1 MKRVTYRSQHIR
13 MNKLLGSATIAA
25 VAVIW
30 FALGAVVAP
39 ASAIA
44 AEKTIVIGIEADVNR
59 LDPHASTSWNTFR
72 ELLHMFEGF
81 VAEDLTRSDVGTP
94 PIVPALAESWEIT
107 DGGTVYTF
115 KLRQGVKFHDGT
127 PWNAEA
133 AKFNLNRMT
142 NPNFEYHQPIAVGLM
157 RWLWQDL
164 ESYEVVDEYTFRLKL
179 TQPNSEFLR
188 RLTAGGSGTP
198 RMISPASV
206 KKFGN
211 DGVEQHPVGTGPFK
225 FEERVIGEKLS
236 LIRNPDYWDP
246 SRLPKYDRLIIRGI
260 PEVSTREL
268 ALISGEVDIIATP
281 SPDSI
286 EYLKARG
293 LKVITGPVSTIYMLW
308 VNFKD
313 PILQDVRVRR
323 AICMAID
330 REGMSKYHRRG
341 FAQPARGILNY
352 GGPGYD
358 PNFRDCEYDPDK
370 ARKLLA
376 EAGYPDGF
384 TTRLDWT
391 LPGGGD
397 VNTKGDAEWLQ
408 RDLAKIGVAA
418 EIQMFDGGTYWDMLA
433 SGIRKDTGF
442 MSVSWGETSF
452 FWLDQVIATGA
463 IPPGGF
469 NSGYYENLEIDA
481 LLAKARVAETEE
493 EMVGHLR
500 EVQRIVA
507 EDMAFIPY
515 YTPIA
520 AYAMQPNVSGF
531 TLAPQHWQD
540 FTQLTKN

>member
-1 MKRVTYRSQHIR
+1 MSRPEHSLVWLS
-13 MNKLLGSATIAA
+13 
-25 VAVIW
+25 
-30 FALGAVVAP
+30 
-39 ASAIA
+39 
-44 AEKTIVIGIEADVNR
+44 
-59 LDPHASTSWNTFR
+59 
-72 ELLHMFEGF
+72 
-81 VAEDLTRSDVGTP
+81 
-94 PIVPALAESWEIT
+94 
-107 DGGTVYTF
+107 
-115 KLRQGVKFHDGT
+115 HDGT

-133 AKFNLNRMT
+133 AKFNLDRMT

-260 PEVSTREL
+260 QEVATREL

-308 VNFKD
+308 VNFKE

-376 EAGYPDGF
+376 EAVLLRANPNF
-384 TTRLDWT
+384 NRSE
-391 LPGGGD
+391 PMS
-397 VNTKGDAEWLQ
+397 
-408 RDLAKIGVAA
+408 LA
-418 EIQMFDGGTYWDMLA
+418 
-433 SGIRKDTGF
+433 
-442 MSVSWGETSF
+442 GECRRF
-452 FWLDQVIATGA
+452 RFRAG
-463 IPPGGF
+463 
-469 NSGYYENLEIDA
+469 
-481 LLAKARVAETEE
+481 
-493 EMVGHLR
+493 
-500 EVQRIVA
+500 
-507 EDMAFIPY
+507 
-515 YTPIA
+515 
-520 AYAMQPNVSGF
+520 
-531 TLAPQHWQD
+531 
-540 FTQLTKN
+540 